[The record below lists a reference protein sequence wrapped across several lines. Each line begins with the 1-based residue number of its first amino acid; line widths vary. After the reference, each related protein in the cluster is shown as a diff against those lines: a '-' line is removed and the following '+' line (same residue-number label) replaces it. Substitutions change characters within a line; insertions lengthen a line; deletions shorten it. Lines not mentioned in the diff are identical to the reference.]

1 MNKNDLLPLYVMT
14 SSFEQ
19 QDAVQRVKD
28 AAQIVDIIG
37 ECVSLKRAG
46 ANMKGL
52 CPFHAEKTPSF
63 MVNPVRQSFHCFG
76 CGEGG
81 DVFNFMMK
89 YYNLTFP
96 ESLKQLAQRYHISLP
111 EKEYR
116 SEDQGKAEK
125 RQKLFDANERA
136 ARMYHEYLLNHDG
149 GAQARDYLK
158 KREIAGKMITT
169 FMMGY
174 APVGWD
180 FLSNKVA
187 KSSITMAEAEEAG
200 LLVRKE
206 RGGFYDRFRD
216 RILFPIFDLTG
227 RVVGFG
233 GRILGE
239 GEPKYL
245 NTPETLIF
253 DKSRMLFGLFQHR
266 DAIRKARKA
275 VVVEGN
281 FDLLALASYGV
292 DNVVAPLG
300 TALTQPQIRLLK
312 GYADEVILLFDGDEA
327 GVKAAMRSVP
337 LFLAEQVTA
346 RVALLPAMHDPDTY
360 IRAHGKEGL
369 EKYLI
374 NALPML
380 EFAFEHLKDRHG
392 MSMTGKGK
400 ILEELEPLI
409 QASGSS
415 PFQQSVLISEFSN
428 KLDLDPDQIMQGFKA
443 AARKKG
449 WHKPQLVNVG
459 PAKEENVKVNIRLP
473 RIQAQL
479 IEFLIFHPRYLK
491 RFLEAGIEEILAENP
506 ASNILNALQQL
517 AAENETIGPEQLME
531 NLPEGPERS
540 YVSRLL
546 ITSPFLR
553 RHDQEKLA
561 ENVADEMLVWL
572 VRYRFKKEIQQLSE
586 EIRKAQQNKDK
597 KLLEELLLRKAELNK
612 YLASMNVG
620 DN

>member
-1 MNKNDLLPLYVMT
+1 MI

-19 QDAVQRVKD
+19 KDAVQRVKD
-28 AAQIVDIIG
+28 AAQIIDIIG

-46 ANMKGL
+46 TNMKGL

-63 MVNPVRQSFHCFG
+63 MVNPARQSFHCFG

-81 DVFNFMMK
+81 DVFTFMMK

-96 ESLKQLAQRYHISLP
+96 ETLKQLALRYQITLP
-111 EKEYR
+111 ER
-116 SEDQGKAEK
+116 QFSSEDQAKAEK

-136 ARMYHEYLLNHDG
+136 ARMYHEYLLQHAG
-149 GAQARDYLK
+149 GAQAREYLK
-158 KREIAGKMITT
+158 KREISPEMIAE
-169 FMMGY
+169 FRLGY
-174 APVGWD
+174 APPGWD

-187 KSSITMAEAEEAG
+187 RSSISQAEAEEAG
-200 LLVRKE
+200 LLVKKG

-216 RILFPIFDLTG
+216 RILFPIYELTG
-227 RVVGFG
+227 RIVGFG

-253 DKSRMLFGLFQHR
+253 DKSRILFGLFQHR
-266 DAIRKARKA
+266 DAIRKKRQA

-300 TALTQPQIRLLK
+300 TALTQPQIRQLK

-327 GVKAAMRSVP
+327 GIKAAMRAVP

-346 RVALLPAMHDPDTY
+346 RVALLPAMHDPDSY

-369 EKYLI
+369 EKYLVS
-374 NALPML
+374 ALAIL
-380 EFAFEHLKDRHG
+380 EFAFAHLQNKYG

-400 ILEELEPLI
+400 ILEELQPLI
-409 QASGSS
+409 LAAESS
-415 PFQQSVLISEFSN
+415 PLQQSVLISEFSN
-428 KLDLDPDQIMQGFKA
+428 KLGLDPDQVMRGFKA
-443 AARKKG
+443 TARKKG
-449 WHKPQLVNVG
+449 QAGSGGANIGATKEAAASGNVQ
-459 PAKEENVKVNIRLP
+459 LP
-473 RIQAQL
+473 RKQAQL
-479 IEFLIFHPRYLK
+479 LEFLVFYPGYLK
-491 RFLEAGIEEILAENP
+491 RFLEAGIEDILIEFP
-506 ASNILNALQQL
+506 ASNILDTLQKL
-517 AAENETIGPEQLME
+517 AAAGEVTGPEQLME

-546 ITSPFLR
+546 ISSQFLR
-553 RHDQEKLA
+553 QQHQEGLA
-561 ENVADEMLVWL
+561 ENMAEEMLVWL
-572 VRYRFKKEIQQLSE
+572 VRYRFKKEIRQLSE
-586 EIRKAQQNKDK
+586 EIRNAQKNKEQD
-597 KLLEELLLRKAELNK
+597 LLEELLHRKAELNK

-620 DN
+620 DS

>member
-1 MNKNDLLPLYVMT
+1 MT

-19 QDAVQRVKD
+19 KDAVQRVKD

-52 CPFHAEKTPSF
+52 CPFHGEKTPSF
-63 MVNPVRQSFHCFG
+63 MVSPARQSFHCFG

-81 DVFNFMMK
+81 DVLSFMMK

-96 ESLKQLAQRYHISLP
+96 ETLKHLAQRYHITLP
-111 EKEYR
+111 EKEFT
-116 SEDQGKAEK
+116 SEDKRKAEK

-136 ARMYHEYLLNHDG
+136 ARMYHEYLLNHSDA
-149 GAQARDYLK
+149 AQARDYLD
-158 KREIAGKMITT
+158 KREIPQEKIID
-169 FMMGY
+169 FKLGY
-174 APVGWD
+174 APESWD
-180 FLSNKVA
+180 FLSKKVS
-187 KSSITMAEAEEAG
+187 KSAITLAEAEEAG
-200 LLVRKE
+200 LLVRKDSG
-206 RGGFYDRFRD
+206 RFYDRFRD
-216 RILFPIFDLTG
+216 RILFPIIELTG

-253 DKSRMLFGLFQHR
+253 DKGRMLFGLFQNR
-266 DAIRKARKA
+266 DAIRKARQA

-281 FDLLALASYGV
+281 FDLLALVSYGL

-327 GVKAAMRSVP
+327 GIKAAMRSVP
-337 LFLAEQVTA
+337 LFLTEQVAA

-369 EKYLI
+369 EKHLV
-374 NALPML
+374 NALPIL
-380 EFAFEHLKDRHG
+380 EFAFEHLKEKHG
-392 MSMTGKGK
+392 ISMTGKGK
-400 ILEELEPLI
+400 ILQELEPLI
-409 QASGSS
+409 QASESS

-428 KLDLDPDQIMQGFKA
+428 KLGLDPEQVMQAFKA
-443 AARKKG
+443 AARKKSQVR
-449 WHKPQLVNVG
+449 PVG
-459 PAKEENVKVNIRLP
+459 SVAGTERGGKVKVSAHLP
-473 RIQAQL
+473 RNQAQL
-479 IEFLIFHPRYLK
+479 LEFLIFYPRYLK
-491 RFLEAGIEEILAENP
+491 RFLEAGIEDILVENP
-506 ASNILNALQQL
+506 ASDILDALKKL
-517 AAENETIGPEQLME
+517 SEEKDVAGPEQLME
-531 NLPEGPERS
+531 GLPEALDRS

-546 ITSPFLR
+546 MSSPFLGQ
-553 RHDQEKLA
+553 DDPEVIEKM
-561 ENVADEMLVWL
+561 ADEMLVWV

-586 EIRKAQQNKDK
+586 EIRTAQENQDS
-597 KLLEELLLRKAELNK
+597 KLLDELLLRKAELNK
-612 YLASMNVG
+612 YLASMNIG
-620 DN
+620 DT

>member
-1 MNKNDLLPLYVMT
+1 MT

-19 QDAVQRVKD
+19 KDAVQRVKD
-28 AAQIVDIIG
+28 AAQIIDIIG
-37 ECVSLKRAG
+37 ETVSLKRAG

-63 MVNPVRQSFHCFG
+63 MVNPARQSFHCFG

-81 DVFNFMMK
+81 DVFTFMMK

-96 ESLKQLAQRYHISLP
+96 ETLKQLAQRYQITLP
-111 EKEYR
+111 EKQFSY
-116 SEDQGKAEK
+116 EDQARAEK

-136 ARMYHEYLLNHDG
+136 ARMYHEYLLHHAG
-149 GAQARDYLK
+149 GKKARDYLK
-158 KREIAGKMITT
+158 QREITQDRITA
-169 FMMGY
+169 FKLGY
-174 APVGWD
+174 APAGWD

-187 KSSITMAEAEEAG
+187 KSTISPAEAEEAG

-216 RILFPIFDLTG
+216 RILFPIFELTG

-253 DKSRMLFGLFQHR
+253 DKSRMLFGLYQHR
-266 DAIRKARKA
+266 DAIRRIRQA

-281 FDLLALASYGV
+281 FDLLALASHGV
-292 DNVVAPLG
+292 ENVVAPLG
-300 TALTQPQIRLLK
+300 TALTQSQIRLLK

-327 GVKAAMRSVP
+327 GIKAAMRSVP
-337 LFLAEQVTA
+337 LFLAEQVAA
-346 RVALLPAMHDPDTY
+346 RVALLPSMHDPDTY
-360 IRAHGKEGL
+360 VRAHGKEGL
-369 EKYLI
+369 EKYLL

-380 EFAFEHLKDRHG
+380 EFAFAHLKDRHG

-428 KLDLDPDQIMQGFKA
+428 KLGLDPEQVMRGFKA

-449 WHKPQLVNVG
+449 TGKPGGANVV
-459 PAKEENVKVNIRLP
+459 PAKAEAGKVNIQLSRK
-473 RIQAQL
+473 QAQL
-479 IEFLIFHPRYLK
+479 LEFLIFYPRYLK
-491 RFLEAGIEEILAENP
+491 RFLEAGVEDILVESP
-506 ASNILNALQQL
+506 AGSIFNALQKL
-517 AAENETIGPEQLME
+517 TADNGEVGPEQLME
-531 NLPEGPERS
+531 DLPEGPERS
-540 YVSRLL
+540 YVSKLL
-546 ITSPFLR
+546 ISSPFLGQYEQ
-553 RHDQEKLA
+553 DKLA
-561 ENVADEMLVWL
+561 ENMAEEMLVWL

-586 EIRKAQQNKDK
+586 EIREAQHSQDQ
-597 KLLEELLLRKAELNK
+597 KLLEQLLHKKDELNK
-612 YLASMNVG
+612 YLASLNVG

>member
-1 MNKNDLLPLYVMT
+1 MT

-46 ANMKGL
+46 SNMKGL
-52 CPFHAEKTPSF
+52 CPFHGEKTPSF
-63 MVNPVRQSFHCFG
+63 TVNPVRQSFHCFG

-81 DVFNFMMK
+81 DVLSFMMK

-96 ESLKQLAQRYHISLP
+96 ETIKQLAQRYQITLP
-111 EKEYR
+111 EQQFTSDDKK
-116 SEDQGKAEK
+116 KAEK

-136 ARMYHEYLLNHDG
+136 TRVYHEYLLNNPEA
-149 GAQARDYLK
+149 AQARDYLT
-158 KREIAGKMITT
+158 KREIPQEKIID
-169 FMMGY
+169 FQLGY
-174 APVGWD
+174 APESWD
-180 FLSNKVA
+180 FLSNKVS
-187 KSSITMAEAEEAG
+187 KSSITQGEAEEAG

-206 RGGFYDRFRD
+206 SGRFYDRFRD

-227 RVVGFG
+227 RVAGFG

-253 DKSRMLFGLFQHR
+253 DKGRMLFGLFQNR
-266 DAIRKARKA
+266 DAIRKSRQA

-281 FDLLALASYGV
+281 FDLLALVSFGL

-327 GVKAAMRSVP
+327 GIKAAMRSVP
-337 LFLAEQVTA
+337 LFLAEQVA
-346 RVALLPAMHDPDTY
+346 GRVALLPAMHDPDTY

-369 EKYLI
+369 EKYI
-374 NALPML
+374 VNALPML
-380 EFAFEHLKDRHG
+380 EFAFEHLKDKHG
-392 MSMTGKGK
+392 ISMTGKGK

-428 KLDLDPDQIMQGFKA
+428 KLGLDPEQVMQGFKIA
-443 AARKKG
+443 AKKKSQLRSARPVAGREKG
-449 WHKPQLVNVG
+449 EK
-459 PAKEENVKVNIRLP
+459 AKVSAPLP
-473 RIQAQL
+473 RKQAQL
-479 IEFLIFHPRYLK
+479 LEFLIFYPRFLK
-491 RFLEAGIEEILAENP
+491 RFLEAGIEDILVASPASDILA
-506 ASNILNALQQL
+506 ALQKL
-517 AAENETIGPEQLME
+517 SEERELTGPEQLME
-531 NLPEGPERS
+531 TLPEAFERS

-546 ITSPFLR
+546 MSSPFLGQ
-553 RHDQEKLA
+553 DDPEVIG
-561 ENVADEMLVWL
+561 NMADEMLVWL
-572 VRYRFKKEIQQLSE
+572 VRYRFKKEIQQLSKE
-586 EIRKAQQNKDK
+586 LRAAQENQDS
-597 KLLEELLLRKAELNK
+597 KLLDELLLRKAELNK
-612 YLASMNVG
+612 YLGSMNIG
-620 DN
+620 DT

>member
-1 MNKNDLLPLYVMT
+1 MT

-46 ANMKGL
+46 SNMKGL
-52 CPFHAEKTPSF
+52 CPFHGEKTPSF
-63 MVNPVRQSFHCFG
+63 TVNPVRQSFHCFG

-81 DVFNFMMK
+81 DVLSFMMK

-96 ESLKQLAQRYHISLP
+96 ETMKQLAQRYQITLP
-111 EKEYR
+111 EQQFTSDDKK
-116 SEDQGKAEK
+116 KAEK

-136 ARMYHEYLLNHDG
+136 TRMYHEYLLNNPEA
-149 GAQARDYLK
+149 AQARDYLT
-158 KREIAGKMITT
+158 KREIPQEKIID
-169 FMMGY
+169 FQLGY
-174 APVGWD
+174 APESWD
-180 FLSNKVA
+180 FLSNKVS
-187 KSSITMAEAEEAG
+187 KSSITQGEAEEAG

-206 RGGFYDRFRD
+206 SGRFYDRFRD

-227 RVVGFG
+227 RVAGFG

-253 DKSRMLFGLFQHR
+253 DKGRMLFGLFQNR
-266 DAIRKARKA
+266 DAIRKARQA

-281 FDLLALASYGV
+281 FDLLALVSFGL

-327 GVKAAMRSVP
+327 GIKAAMRSVP
-337 LFLAEQVTA
+337 LFLAEQVA
-346 RVALLPAMHDPDTY
+346 GRVALLPSMHDPDTY

-369 EKYLI
+369 EKYI
-374 NALPML
+374 VNALPIL
-380 EFAFEHLKDRHG
+380 EFAFEHLKDKHG
-392 MSMTGKGK
+392 TSMTGKGK

-428 KLDLDPDQIMQGFKA
+428 KLGLDPEQVMQGFKI
-443 AARKKG
+443 AARKKS
-449 WHKPQLVNVG
+449 QLRSARPDSGREKGEKTIVSA
-459 PAKEENVKVNIRLP
+459 PLP
-473 RIQAQL
+473 RKQAQL
-479 IEFLIFHPRYLK
+479 LEFLIFYPHFLK
-491 RFLEAGIEEILAENP
+491 RFLEAGIEDILVASPASDILA
-506 ASNILNALQQL
+506 ALQKL
-517 AAENETIGPEQLME
+517 SEERELTGPEQLME
-531 NLPEGPERS
+531 ALPEAFERS

-546 ITSPFLR
+546 MSSPFLGQ
-553 RHDQEKLA
+553 DDPEVIG
-561 ENVADEMLVWL
+561 NMADEMLVWL
-572 VRYRFKKEIQQLSE
+572 VRYRFKKEIKQLSE
-586 EIRKAQQNKDK
+586 ELRAAQEKQDS
-597 KLLEELLLRKAELNK
+597 KLLDELLLRKAELNK
-612 YLASMNVG
+612 YLGSMNIG
-620 DN
+620 DT

>member
-1 MNKNDLLPLYVMT
+1 MT

-19 QDAVQRVKD
+19 KDAAQRVKD
-28 AAQIVDIIG
+28 AAQIIDIIG
-37 ECVSLKRAG
+37 ECVTLKRAG

-63 MVNPVRQSFHCFG
+63 TVNPARQSFHCFG

-81 DVFNFMMK
+81 DAFTFMMK

-96 ESLKQLAQRYHISLP
+96 EALKQLAQRYQITLP
-111 EKEYR
+111 ER
-116 SEDQGKAEK
+116 QFSSEDQGKAEK

-136 ARMYHEYLLNHDG
+136 TSMYHDYLLHHAG
-149 GAQARDYLK
+149 GAQAREYLK
-158 KREIAGKMITT
+158 KREITEEMIDK
-169 FMMGY
+169 FKLGY
-174 APVGWD
+174 APAGWD
-180 FLSNKVA
+180 FLSKKVA

-200 LLVRKE
+200 LLVKKE

-216 RILFPIFDLTG
+216 RVLFPILELTG

-253 DKSRMLFGLFQHR
+253 DKSRILFGLFQHR
-266 DAIRKARKA
+266 DTIRKTRQA

-327 GVKAAMRSVP
+327 GIKAAMRSVP
-337 LFLAEQVTA
+337 LFLAEQVAA

-369 EKYLI
+369 EKYLVS
-374 NALPML
+374 ALPTL
-380 EFAFEHLKDRHG
+380 EFAFEHLKDKHG

-428 KLDLDPDQIMQGFKA
+428 KLGLDPDQVMRGFKA
-443 AARKKG
+443 AGRKKSRHRPG
-449 WHKPQLVNVG
+449 GVTVG
-459 PAKEENVKVNIRLP
+459 PAKGEAVRVNVKLP
-473 RIQAQL
+473 RKQAQL
-479 IEFLIFHPRYLK
+479 LEFLIFYPGYLK
-491 RFLEAGIEEILAENP
+491 RFLEAGIEEILVETS
-506 ASNILNALQQL
+506 ASNILNALQKL
-517 AAENETIGPEQLME
+517 TAENKEAGPEQLME
-531 NLPEGPERS
+531 NLQEGPERS

-546 ITSPFLR
+546 MSSPFLR
-553 RHDQEKLA
+553 ESEQENLA
-561 ENVADEMLVWL
+561 ENMAEEMLVWL
-572 VRYRFKKEIQQLSE
+572 VRYRFKKEIQQLSQE
-586 EIRKAQQNKDK
+586 LRNAQQNDDQE
-597 KLLEELLLRKAELNK
+597 LLEKLLLRKAELNK
-612 YLASMNVG
+612 LMASINGG
-620 DN
+620 DS

>member
-1 MNKNDLLPLYVMT
+1 MN

-19 QDAVQRVKD
+19 KDAVQRVKD
-28 AAQIVDIIG
+28 AAQIVDIVG

-63 MVNPVRQSFHCFG
+63 MVNPARQSFHCFG

-81 DVFNFMMK
+81 DVLNFMMK

-96 ESLKQLAQRYHISLP
+96 EALKQLAQRYQITLP
-111 EKEYR
+111 EKEFT
-116 SEDQGKAEK
+116 SEDRAKAEK

-136 ARMYHEYLLNHDG
+136 AKMYHEYLLNHSE
-149 GAQARDYLK
+149 AAPARDYLH
-158 KREIAGKMITT
+158 KREMTQEIIND
-169 FMMGY
+169 FNLGY
-174 APVGWD
+174 APKSWD
-180 FLSNKVA
+180 FLSSKVS
-187 KSSITMAEAEEAG
+187 KSSITLSEAEEAG
-200 LLVRKE
+200 LLVRKDSS
-206 RGGFYDRFRD
+206 RFYDRFRD
-216 RILFPIFDLTG
+216 RVLFPIYELTG

-245 NTPETLIF
+245 NTPETLIY

-266 DAIRKARKA
+266 DAIRRTRQA

-300 TALTQPQIRLLK
+300 TALTQAQIRLLK

-327 GVKAAMRSVP
+327 GIKAAMRAVP
-337 LFLAEQVTA
+337 LFLAEQVSA

-369 EKYLI
+369 EKYLVR
-374 NALPML
+374 ALPIL
-380 EFAFEHLKDRHG
+380 EFAYEHLKAKHG

-409 QASGSS
+409 LASGSS

-428 KLDLDPDQIMQGFKA
+428 KLGLDPEQVLQGFKK
-443 AARKKG
+443 AARGKT
-449 WHKPQLVNVG
+449 G
-459 PAKEENVKVNIRLP
+459 PAPARPGAGMQKDGKIKEGAPLP
-473 RIQAQL
+473 RKQAQL
-479 IEFLIFHPRYLK
+479 LEFLVFYPRYLE
-491 RFLEAGIEEILAENP
+491 RFLEAGVEDILVGNP
-506 ASNILNALQQL
+506 ASQILAALQEL
-517 AAENETIGPEQLME
+517 SRNKEFNGPEQLME
-531 NLPEGPERS
+531 VLAEGPERS

-546 ITSPFLR
+546 ISSAFLGQ
-553 RHDQEKLA
+553 DDSEVAEKTA
-561 ENVADEMLVWL
+561 EEMLVWL
-572 VRYRFKKEIQQLSE
+572 VRYRFKKEIKQLSD
-586 EIRKAQQNKDK
+586 EIRTAQESQDS

-612 YLASMNVG
+612 YLASMNIG
-620 DN
+620 DA

>member
-1 MNKNDLLPLYVMT
+1 MT

-46 ANMKGL
+46 SNMKGL
-52 CPFHAEKTPSF
+52 CPFHGEKTPSF
-63 MVNPVRQSFHCFG
+63 TVNPVRQSFHCFG

-81 DVFNFMMK
+81 DVLSFMMK

-96 ESLKQLAQRYHISLP
+96 ETMKQLAQRYQITLP
-111 EKEYR
+111 EQQFTSDDKK
-116 SEDQGKAEK
+116 KAEK

-136 ARMYHEYLLNHDG
+136 TRVYHEYLLNNPEA
-149 GAQARDYLK
+149 AQARDYLT
-158 KREIAGKMITT
+158 KREIPQEKIID
-169 FMMGY
+169 FQLGY
-174 APVGWD
+174 APESWD
-180 FLSNKVA
+180 FLSNKVS
-187 KSSITMAEAEEAG
+187 KSSITQGEAEEAG

-206 RGGFYDRFRD
+206 SGRFYDRFRD

-227 RVVGFG
+227 RVAGFG

-253 DKSRMLFGLFQHR
+253 DKGRMLFGLFQNR
-266 DAIRKARKA
+266 DAIRKARQA

-281 FDLLALASYGV
+281 FDLLALVSFGL

-327 GVKAAMRSVP
+327 GIKAAMRSVP
-337 LFLAEQVTA
+337 LFLAEQVA
-346 RVALLPAMHDPDTY
+346 GRVALLPAMHDPDTY

-369 EKYLI
+369 EKYI
-374 NALPML
+374 VNALPIL
-380 EFAFEHLKDRHG
+380 EFAFEHLKAKHG
-392 MSMTGKGK
+392 TSMTGKGK

-409 QASGSS
+409 QTSGSS

-428 KLDLDPDQIMQGFKA
+428 KLGLDPEQVMQGFKI
-443 AARKKG
+443 AARKKS
-449 WHKPQLVNVG
+449 QLRSARPVAGREKGEKTIVSA
-459 PAKEENVKVNIRLP
+459 PLP
-473 RIQAQL
+473 RKQAQL
-479 IEFLIFHPRYLK
+479 LEFLIFYPHFLK
-491 RFLEAGIEEILAENP
+491 RFLEAGIEDILVASPASDILA
-506 ASNILNALQQL
+506 ALQKL
-517 AAENETIGPEQLME
+517 SEERELTGPEQLME
-531 NLPEGPERS
+531 ALPEAFERS

-546 ITSPFLR
+546 MSSPFLGQ
-553 RHDQEKLA
+553 DDPEVIG
-561 ENVADEMLVWL
+561 NMADEMLVWL
-572 VRYRFKKEIQQLSE
+572 VRYRFKKEIKQLSE
-586 EIRKAQQNKDK
+586 ELRAAQENQDS
-597 KLLEELLLRKAELNK
+597 KLLDELLLRKAELNK
-612 YLASMNVG
+612 YLGSMNVG
-620 DN
+620 DT

>member
-1 MNKNDLLPLYVMT
+1 MT

-19 QDAVQRVKD
+19 KDAVQRVKD
-28 AAQIVDIIG
+28 AAQITDIIG

-63 MVNPVRQSFHCFG
+63 MVNPARQSFHCFG

-81 DVFNFMMK
+81 DVFSFMMK
-89 YYNLTFP
+89 YYNLTFF
-96 ESLKQLAQRYHISLP
+96 ETLKELAQRYQITLP
-111 EKEYR
+111 ER
-116 SEDQGKAEK
+116 HSSAEDGGKAEK

-136 ARMYHEYLLNHDG
+136 ALMYHEYLLNNPG
-149 GAQARDYLK
+149 GSLARDYLK
-158 KREIAGKMITT
+158 KRAITGEMIST
-169 FMMGY
+169 FKLGY
-174 APVGWD
+174 APAGWN

-187 KSSITMAEAEEAG
+187 KSSITLEEAEEAG

-216 RILFPIFDLTG
+216 RILFPISELTG

-253 DKSRMLFGLFQHR
+253 DKSRILFGLFQHR
-266 DAIRKARKA
+266 DAIRKTRQA

-281 FDLLALASYGV
+281 FDLLALASYGI

-312 GYADEVILLFDGDEA
+312 GYTDEVVLLFDGDEA
-327 GVKAAMRSVP
+327 GIKAAMRAVP
-337 LFLAEQVTA
+337 LFLAEQVAA
-346 RVALLPAMHDPDTY
+346 RVALLPATHDPDTY
-360 IRAHGKEGL
+360 IRAHGKDGL
-369 EKYLI
+369 EKYLVS
-374 NALPML
+374 ALPTL
-380 EFAFEHLKDRHG
+380 EFAFKHLQNKHG

-409 QASGSS
+409 QASESS

-428 KLDLDPDQIMQGFKA
+428 KLGLDPDQVMQGFKA
-443 AARKKG
+443 AGRKKSRERPG
-449 WHKPQLVNVG
+449 GINVG
-459 PAKEENVKVNIRLP
+459 PAKKEPAKTDIQLP
-473 RIQAQL
+473 RKQAQL
-479 IEFLIFHPRYLK
+479 LEFLIFYPRYLK
-491 RFLEAGIEEILAENP
+491 RFLEAGIGDILVDSP
-506 ASNILNALQQL
+506 ASNILDALQKL
-517 AAENETIGPEQLME
+517 TAENEAVGPEQLME
-531 NLPEGPERS
+531 NLQEGPERS

-546 ITSPFLR
+546 ISSPFLR
-553 RHDQEKLA
+553 QDEQEELT
-561 ENVADEMLVWL
+561 DEMAEEVLIWL
-572 VRYRFKKEIQQLSE
+572 VRYRFKKEIRQLSE
-586 EIRKAQQNKDK
+586 EIQNAQQNQDHKQ
-597 KLLEELLLRKAELNK
+597 LEELLLRKAALNK
-612 YLASMNVG
+612 HLASMNYG
-620 DN
+620 GN

>member
-1 MNKNDLLPLYVMT
+1 MN

-19 QDAVQRVKD
+19 KDAVQRVKD
-28 AAQIVDIIG
+28 AAQIVDIVG

-63 MVNPVRQSFHCFG
+63 MVNPARQSFHCFG

-81 DVFNFMMK
+81 DVLNFMMK

-96 ESLKQLAQRYHISLP
+96 EALKQLAQRYQITLP
-111 EKEYR
+111 EKEFT
-116 SEDQGKAEK
+116 SEDRAKAEK

-136 ARMYHEYLLNHDG
+136 AKMYHEYLLNHSE
-149 GAQARDYLK
+149 AAPARDYLH
-158 KREIAGKMITT
+158 KREMTQEIIND
-169 FMMGY
+169 FNLGY
-174 APVGWD
+174 APKSWD
-180 FLSNKVA
+180 FLSSKVS
-187 KSSITMAEAEEAG
+187 KSSITLSEAEEAG
-200 LLVRKE
+200 LLVRKDSS
-206 RGGFYDRFRD
+206 RFYDRFRD
-216 RILFPIFDLTG
+216 RVLFPIYELTG

-245 NTPETLIF
+245 NTPETLIY

-266 DAIRKARKA
+266 DAIRRTRQA

-300 TALTQPQIRLLK
+300 TALTQAQIRLLK

-327 GVKAAMRSVP
+327 GIKAAMRAVP
-337 LFLAEQVTA
+337 LFLAEQVSA

-369 EKYLI
+369 EKYLVR
-374 NALPML
+374 ALPIL
-380 EFAFEHLKDRHG
+380 EFAYEHLKAKHG

-409 QASGSS
+409 LASGSS

-428 KLDLDPDQIMQGFKA
+428 KLGLDPEQVLQGFKK
-443 AARKKG
+443 AARGKT
-449 WHKPQLVNVG
+449 G
-459 PAKEENVKVNIRLP
+459 PAPARPGAGMQKDGKIKEGAPLP
-473 RIQAQL
+473 RKQAQL
-479 IEFLIFHPRYLK
+479 LEFLVFYPRYLE
-491 RFLEAGIEEILAENP
+491 RFLEAGVEDILVGNP
-506 ASNILNALQQL
+506 ASQILAALQEL
-517 AAENETIGPEQLME
+517 SRKKEFNGPEQLME
-531 NLPEGPERS
+531 VLAEGPERS

-546 ITSPFLR
+546 ISSAFLGQ
-553 RHDQEKLA
+553 DDSEVAEKTA
-561 ENVADEMLVWL
+561 EEMLVWL
-572 VRYRFKKEIQQLSE
+572 VRYRFKKEIKQLSD
-586 EIRKAQQNKDK
+586 EIRTAQESQDS

-612 YLASMNVG
+612 YLASMNIG
-620 DN
+620 DA

>member
-1 MNKNDLLPLYVMT
+1 MT

-46 ANMKGL
+46 SNMKGL
-52 CPFHAEKTPSF
+52 CPFHGEKTPSF
-63 MVNPVRQSFHCFG
+63 TVNPVRQSFHCFG

-81 DVFNFMMK
+81 DVLSFMMK

-96 ESLKQLAQRYHISLP
+96 ETMKQLAQRYQITLP
-111 EKEYR
+111 EQQFTSDDKK
-116 SEDQGKAEK
+116 KAEK

-136 ARMYHEYLLNHDG
+136 TRVYHEYLLNNPEA
-149 GAQARDYLK
+149 AQARDYLT
-158 KREIAGKMITT
+158 KREIPQEKIID
-169 FMMGY
+169 FQLGY
-174 APVGWD
+174 APESWD
-180 FLSNKVA
+180 FLSNKVS
-187 KSSITMAEAEEAG
+187 KSSITQGEAEEAG

-206 RGGFYDRFRD
+206 SGRFYDRFRD

-227 RVVGFG
+227 RVAGFG

-253 DKSRMLFGLFQHR
+253 DKGRMLFGLFQNR
-266 DAIRKARKA
+266 DAIRKSRQA

-281 FDLLALASYGV
+281 FDLLALVSFGL

-327 GVKAAMRSVP
+327 GIKAAMRSVP
-337 LFLAEQVTA
+337 LFLAEQVA
-346 RVALLPAMHDPDTY
+346 GRVALLPAMHDPDTY

-369 EKYLI
+369 EKYI
-374 NALPML
+374 VNALPIL
-380 EFAFEHLKDRHG
+380 EFAFEHLKDKHG
-392 MSMTGKGK
+392 TSMTGKGK

-428 KLDLDPDQIMQGFKA
+428 KLGLDPEQVMQGFKI
-443 AARKKG
+443 AARKKS
-449 WHKPQLVNVG
+449 QLRSARPVAGREKGEKTIVSA
-459 PAKEENVKVNIRLP
+459 PLP
-473 RIQAQL
+473 RKQAQL
-479 IEFLIFHPRYLK
+479 LEFLIFYPHFLK
-491 RFLEAGIEEILAENP
+491 RFLEAGIEDILVATPASDILA
-506 ASNILNALQQL
+506 ALQKL
-517 AAENETIGPEQLME
+517 SEERELTGPEQLME
-531 NLPEGPERS
+531 ALPEAFERS

-546 ITSPFLR
+546 MSSPFLGQ
-553 RHDQEKLA
+553 DDPEVIG
-561 ENVADEMLVWL
+561 NMADEMLVWL
-572 VRYRFKKEIQQLSE
+572 VRYRFKKEIKQLSE
-586 EIRKAQQNKDK
+586 ELRAAQENQDS
-597 KLLEELLLRKAELNK
+597 KLLDELLLRKAELNK
-612 YLASMNVG
+612 YLGSMNIG
-620 DN
+620 DT

>member
-1 MNKNDLLPLYVMT
+1 MT
-14 SSFEQ
+14 FSFEQ
-19 QDAVQRVKD
+19 KDAVQRIKE
-28 AAQIVDIIG
+28 AAQIIDIIG

-46 ANMKGL
+46 ANLKGL

-63 MVNPVRQSFHCFG
+63 MVNPARQSFHCFG

-81 DVFNFMMK
+81 DVFSFMMK

-96 ESLKQLAQRYHISLP
+96 ETLKQLAQRYQITLP
-111 EKEYR
+111 EKKF
-116 SEDQGKAEK
+116 SAEDQAKAEK

-149 GAQARDYLK
+149 GSQARDYLK
-158 KREIAGKMITT
+158 KREISDEMMST
-169 FMMGY
+169 FMLGY

-266 DAIRKARKA
+266 DTIRKKRKA

-281 FDLLALASYGV
+281 FDLLALASFGL

-300 TALTQPQIRLLK
+300 TALTQTQIRLLK

-327 GVKAAMRSVP
+327 GIKAAMRSVP
-337 LFLAEQVTA
+337 LFLAEQVEA
-346 RVALLPAMHDPDTY
+346 RVALLPATHDPDTY
-360 IRAHGKEGL
+360 IRSHGREGL
-369 EKYLI
+369 EKYLM

-380 EFAFEHLKDRHG
+380 EFAYEHLKEKHG

-428 KLDLDPDQIMQGFKA
+428 KLGLDPEQVMQGFKA
-443 AARKKG
+443 AARKKSRQESTQF
-449 WHKPQLVNVG
+449 KNVV
-459 PAKEENVKVNIRLP
+459 PAKDENSRTAVELP

-479 IEFLIFHPRYLK
+479 LEFLIFHPGYLE
-491 RFLEAGIEEILAENP
+491 RFLAAGIEEILAENP
-506 ASNILNALQQL
+506 AGNILNALQQL
-517 AAENETIGPEQLME
+517 AAENDTFGPEQLMD
-531 NLPEGPERS
+531 NLPEGSERS

-546 ITSPFLR
+546 ITSQFIR
-553 RHDQEKLA
+553 QYDQEKLA
-561 ENVADEMLVWL
+561 ENMAEEMLVWL

-586 EIRKAQQNKDK
+586 EIRNAQKNKDQ